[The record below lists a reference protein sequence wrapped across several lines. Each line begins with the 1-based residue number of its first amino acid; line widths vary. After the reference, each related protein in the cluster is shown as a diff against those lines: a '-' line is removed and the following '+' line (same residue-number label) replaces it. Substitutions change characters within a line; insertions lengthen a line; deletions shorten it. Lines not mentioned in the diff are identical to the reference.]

1 MVRNLRL
8 SDDPKELL
16 DQLTE
21 LPEQLRETTI
31 SALMSIGDLAV
42 EMARVIHS
50 PHVDTGTL
58 DSSIRYEI
66 EEVGP
71 RIILRVLAGGTAYVN
86 PKTGRPCDYAGI
98 IESKWPYLQPAL
110 NHVKPLVDEI
120 VSNYVEKLV

>member
-1 MVRNLRL
+1 MVRVLKL
-8 SDDPKELL
+8 KTDPADLMK
-16 DQLTE
+16 QLE
-21 LPEQLRETTI
+21 DLPEQLRETAI
-31 SALMSIGDLAV
+31 ENLHAVGAIGV
-42 EMARVIHS
+42 SVARSLHS

-71 RIILRVLAGGTAYVN
+71 RLILRLLAGGTAYVN